1 MRTFGIL
8 MFAAIVWV
16 SNANAQT
23 ITECGDS
30 EGYAYY
36 FAGGVVPQQE
46 AGMRKDAVTGGRIII
61 LNFENNEVDLI
72 LKGATGSTVS
82 TKRQGGKIVVLPSG
96 KGIIA
101 LSVFFDGG
109 STVETYLFQL
119 DKGGNGTVVY
129 TRMVSTE
136 MMSKQSLMQSH
147 CAGPRR

>member
-36 FAGGVVPQQE
+36 FADGVVPQQE
-46 AGMRKDAVTGGRIII
+46 AGMRKDAVTGGRIL

-72 LKGATGSTVS
+72 LKGARGSTVS
-82 TKRQGGKIVVLPSG
+82 AKHLGGKIVVLPSG
-96 KGIIA
+96 NGIIA

-109 STVETYLFQL
+109 GTIENYLFQL

-129 TRMVSTE
+129 TRMVSTK
-136 MMSKQSLMQSH
+136 MMSKQSLMQSR
-147 CAGPRR
+147 CTGPRR